1 VGVSLLIAA
10 QGFASIAAMFF
21 RKTSSESPP
30 SRGGQ
35 LADVVREHMPAD
47 DEATRE
53 LVAAAAGL
61 LVCVAYAD
69 REFSEGEQAH
79 VREVL
84 ARVAGL
90 SERGAEAIFAVLQ
103 RQGALIAVGNMHV
116 YTRHLREH
124 SELELRREV
133 LEALLDLAASDGAI
147 SLTESDLLRRTASS
161 LGLTQDDYL
170 NAQAKHR
177 DRLSVLK

>member
-1 VGVSLLIAA
+1 
-10 QGFASIAAMFF
+10 MFF
-21 RKTSSESPP
+21 RKTESSASPP
-30 SRGGQ
+30 SGGGQ
-35 LADVVREHMPAD
+35 LAEVVREHMPAD

-53 LVAAAAGL
+53 LVAAVAGL
-61 LVCVAYAD
+61 LVSVAYAD
-69 REFSEGEQAH
+69 RAFSEGEQAH

-90 SERGAEAIFAVLQ
+90 SEHGAGAIFAVLQ

-124 SELELRREV
+124 AELELRREV

-147 SLTESDLLRRTASS
+147 SLTESDLLRRTTAS

-170 NAQAKHR
+170 RAQAKHR

>member
-1 VGVSLLIAA
+1 ML
-10 QGFASIAAMFF
+10 AMFF
-21 RKTSSESPP
+21 RKPDSPTPP
-30 SRGGQ
+30 STGGGQ
-35 LADVVREHMPAD
+35 LAEVVREHMPED

-53 LVAAAAGL
+53 LVAAVAGL

-69 REFSEGEQAH
+69 RAFSDGEQAH

-84 ARVAGL
+84 ARVAEL
-90 SERGAEAIFAVLQ
+90 SERGAAAIFAVLQ

-124 SELELRREV
+124 AELELRREV

-147 SLTESDLLRRTASS
+147 SLTESDLLRRTAAS

-170 NAQAKHR
+170 HAQAKHR